1 MLRIV
6 MFEIPT
12 SLNQFPSADE
22 NDVDDDTSDNDGSEH
37 DDGHCID
44 NVSKHG
50 YVKRRNV
57 LNPERCKYAC
67 DYFKA
72 AANSRDGRHII
83 TNGHRRMLTVDPS
96 RTKDVGMLQIIEDVK
111 LFPHYAPFYSVHPLI
126 IPSLSSLYY
135 IIV

>member
-72 AANSRDGRHII
+72 AANSRAGDTSLPTDIDACLLSILAELKMLGCYKLL
-83 TNGHRRMLTVDPS
+83 RM
-96 RTKDVGMLQIIEDVK
+96 
-111 LFPHYAPFYSVHPLI
+111 
-126 IPSLSSLYY
+126 
-135 IIV
+135 